1 MGVLDLVRQISQG
14 VNFMSLSDMSEPL
27 ASSF

>member
-1 MGVLDLVRQISQG
+1 MGVLDLVREIAQG
-14 VNFMSLSDMSEPL
+14 VNLMSLSDMSEPL